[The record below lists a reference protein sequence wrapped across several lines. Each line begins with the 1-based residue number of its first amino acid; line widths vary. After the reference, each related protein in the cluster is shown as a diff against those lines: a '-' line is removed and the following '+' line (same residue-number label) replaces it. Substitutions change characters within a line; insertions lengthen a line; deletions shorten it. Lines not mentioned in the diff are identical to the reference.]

1 MSLLRRASSSTLD
14 AIVARA
20 RRSMESLCS
29 SSSSRAPTIA
39 VGMSGGVDSAVAAWA
54 LKACGARVVG
64 VLMRNWDACEETGG
78 RDDFGFGGC
87 AHGEDRKS
95 AKACAEKLG
104 IELTEVDFT
113 REYWN
118 DVFEPYLSAFDDG
131 ATPNPDLECN
141 RMVKFGSLLEHATE
155 RMGADYLA
163 TGHYARIER
172 CGDGEVRLLR
182 GVDGSKDQSYFL
194 ASVRGEALKRAC
206 FPLGETLKTETREA
220 ARTLGLTSAAERRSS
235 AGICF
240 IGRRPFGEFIGEYI
254 APKEGAF
261 VDVETSQPIR
271 DAPRHRGL
279 ASYTVGQRAKIPGAS
294 RPWFVVGKNVAAN
307 VVYVASGS
315 DHDALFSSS
324 CVVADEFWVAGR
336 RPSAPTV
343 SERFHAKARYASPL
357 IPIDAHGV
365 DQSNRDD
372 AFKPSVFSA
381 AYAPR
386 STNVPSFRVSFDRP
400 ERALTPGQALV
411 VYDGDVCLG
420 GGVVERVGETS
431 FETKKNRTD

>member
-1 MSLLRRASSSTLD
+1 
-14 AIVARA
+14 
-20 RRSMESLCS
+20 
-29 SSSSRAPTIA
+29 
-39 VGMSGGVDSAVAAWA
+39 
-54 LKACGARVVG
+54 
-64 VLMRNWDACEETGG
+64 MRNWDSSEETGG
-78 RDDFGFGGC
+78 SEDVGC
-87 AHGEDRKS
+87 AHKEDRKS
-95 AKACAEKLG
+95 AKACAEKIG

-118 DVFEPYLSAFDDG
+118 DVFQPYLSAFDKG

-141 RMVKFGSLLEHATE
+141 RSVKFGSLLEHATE
-155 RMGADYLA
+155 RMGVDYLA

-172 CGDGEVRLLR
+172 TGGGGDGEVRLLR

-220 ARTLGLTSAAERRSS
+220 ARMLGLTSVAERRSS

-254 APKEGAF
+254 APMEGAF
-261 VDVETSQPIR
+261 VDVETSQPVR

-336 RPSAPTV
+336 RPSAADGFRAFP
-343 SERFHAKARYASPL
+343 RQGALRLP
-357 IPIDAHGV
+357 AHP
-365 DQSNRDD
+365 DR
-372 AFKPSVFSA
+372 
-381 AYAPR
+381 R
-386 STNVPSFRVSFDRP
+386 SRRRSI
-400 ERALTPGQALV
+400 
-411 VYDGDVCLG
+411 
-420 GGVVERVGETS
+420 
-431 FETKKNRTD
+431 